1 LLNPPRMQLAD
12 FETELLPHAPMLR
25 RLGRRLAGQDADD
38 LVQETFVRALAARHR
53 YQPGSN
59 ARAWLC
65 RILCNLAV
73 SEQRRRRR
81 DDRLR
86 ARVVAFSPEPEPAP
100 PPPIDAPLDDGA
112 VRIALA
118 ALAPAERRILELADV
133 DELSYR
139 EIARA
144 LDCPI
149 GTVMSRLHRA
159 RRRLRQHEALRPL
172 LSRRPARPARTA
184 TRRAAA

>member
-1 LLNPPRMQLAD
+1 MELAD
-12 FETELLPHAPMLR
+12 FSTELLPHAPLLR
-25 RLGRRLAGQDADD
+25 RLGLRLAGQDAED

-53 YQPGSN
+53 YRAGSN

-81 DDRLR
+81 DERLR
-86 ARVVAFSPEPEPAP
+86 ARVIAFAPEPEPAAP
-100 PPPIDAPLDDGA
+100 APVEQPIDDAALRAALD
-112 VRIALA
+112 

-159 RRRLRQHEALRPL
+159 RSRLRQQAAPRPSPRREAA
-172 LSRRPARPARTA
+172 ARPARTA
-184 TRRAAA
+184 TRRATA